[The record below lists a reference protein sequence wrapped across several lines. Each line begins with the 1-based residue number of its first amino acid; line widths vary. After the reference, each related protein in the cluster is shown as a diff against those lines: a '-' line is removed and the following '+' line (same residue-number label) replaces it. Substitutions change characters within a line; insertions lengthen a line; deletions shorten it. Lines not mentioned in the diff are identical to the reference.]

1 MDYFN
6 QPLADSLDDQKR
18 KQDGSTNNEGTNPFG
33 ESDQSSSSLFGS
45 DNTASQPENNQ
56 TTMGYIQSS
65 FENHKDSFNKTVE
78 DIIEGPIN

>member
-18 KQDGSTNNEGTNPFG
+18 KQDGSTNNDGTNPFG

-45 DNTASQPENNQ
+45 DNTSSQPE
-56 TTMGYIQSS
+56 
-65 FENHKDSFNKTVE
+65 
-78 DIIEGPIN
+78 IIKQQWDTYKVRLRAQKILLIKQ